1 MDLPKSNPSS
11 KRVLI
16 RPPQHP
22 KLSIPPNPN
31 PPLPA
36 QSNGVV
42 VVGFIGRQN
51 CDVGQFINRILD
63 ANVFGSGNL
72 DRAFG
77 FENVGIGSEELKD
90 WLKCRKISFFHEEE
104 KGILYLQFSSIRCPV
119 MEGFEEGGLGFG
131 SVVEEREFGD
141 LQGMLFMFSVSF
153 FLWFSNKLCL
163 C

>member
-1 MDLPKSNPSS
+1 MDLPKPNPSP

-22 KLSIPPNPN
+22 NLPISPNPS
-31 PPLPA
+31 PPVLG

-51 CDVGQFINRILD
+51 CDVGQLINRVLD

-72 DRAFG
+72 DRTFG
-77 FENVGIGSEELKD
+77 LESGGVVSEEFKD

-119 MEGFEEGGLGFG
+119 MEEFEEGGLGFD
-131 SVVEEREFGD
+131 SVLEEWEFGD

-153 FLWFSNKLCL
+153 FFVVL
-163 C
+163 